1 VKLEKDNAET
11 RRTLRYAERKT
22 TVAKKLGLLTMEEGK
37 PLARQRIAEPD
48 KRWRG
53 NRLLRQGYDVC
64 GE

>member
-1 VKLEKDNAET
+1 MW
-11 RRTLRYAERKT
+11 RR
-22 TVAKKLGLLTMEEGK
+22 KLGLLTMEEGK

-53 NRLLRQGYDVC
+53 ERLLRQGYDVC

>member
-1 VKLEKDNAET
+1 MKLEKDNAET

-53 NRLLRQGYDVC
+53 NPVTASGLRRLR
-64 GE
+64 